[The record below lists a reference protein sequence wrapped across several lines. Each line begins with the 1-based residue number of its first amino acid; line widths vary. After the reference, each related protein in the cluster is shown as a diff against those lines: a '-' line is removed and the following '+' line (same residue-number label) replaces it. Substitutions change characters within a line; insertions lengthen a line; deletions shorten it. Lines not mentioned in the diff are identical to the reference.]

1 MDCHGPPEKLI
12 QVSKVGSGSAEHI
25 LLEPNSNPY
34 YNIFLIQAGI
44 VALWSLRRHRK
55 INVKSA
61 QEWRVKHLNS
71 TQCARQQ
78 LPSKSYAA
86 CAQPHAQR
94 PYRPCVLSSRGWL
107 RSRRCFWRNYT
118 SFFAGLSHQKR
129 LRDEAFL
136 AAVQRPLFCLNT
148 RHRKLRHSCMRV
160 QGRGSYLAPRCSHL
174 WLCGWKLTAPLGFC
188 HYCSSLFWRLVRPQS
203 ALAV

>member
-1 MDCHGPPEKLI
+1 M
-12 QVSKVGSGSAEHI
+12 
-25 LLEPNSNPY
+25 
-34 YNIFLIQAGI
+34 
-44 VALWSLRRHRK
+44 
-55 INVKSA
+55 
-61 QEWRVKHLNS
+61 KHLNS

-174 WLCGWKLTAPLGFC
+174 WLCGWKLTAPLSFC
-188 HYCSSLFWRLVRPQS
+188 HYCSSLFWRLVRPQC
-203 ALAV
+203 ALAVESRIPHLWLILAAAGPAHVQEACVVLGGAGQLQRWLHPPWLPHHQRWPRLRPQQQARQNS